1 MKKAVIIIG
10 MGEMASVFARGF
22 LRNGHAVFPVLH
34 DMNMLQCAETYPEP
48 ELVLV
53 SVAEN
58 DLQAVLKQLP
68 AVWKE
73 HLVLLQ
79 NELLPNDWLQHGL
92 VKTSVISVWFEKK
105 KGQDAKVIIPS
116 PIYGEKS
123 KVVFDALASI
133 NIAVTCLKTEDDLLF
148 ELVVKNVY
156 IITTN
161 VAGLKVGGTVGELW
175 QKHQK
180 LAQDIATEVLQIQ
193 QLMTQKT
200 FDKTAVINAVVNA
213 FNGDLNHKCMG
224 RSAPA
229 RLQRALDQAQQYRI
243 DVPVLTAIKAIQNN

>member
-10 MGEMASVFARGF
+10 LGEMASVFARGF
-22 LRNGHAVFPVLH
+22 LRSGHAVYPVLR
-34 DMNMLQCAETYPEP
+34 DMDMQQCANEYPEA

-53 SVAEN
+53 AVGES
-58 DLQAVLKQLP
+58 DLQAVLNQIP
-68 AVWKE
+68 DMWKDK
-73 HLVLLQ
+73 LVLLQ
-79 NELLPNDWLQHGL
+79 NELLPHDWQQQGL
-92 VKTSVISVWFEKK
+92 DKASVISVWFEKK

-116 PIYGEKS
+116 PIFGEQS
-123 KVVFDALASI
+123 KAVHDALASI
-133 NIAVTCLKTEDDLLF
+133 DIAVKCLASADDLLF

-175 QKHQK
+175 QNHQQ
-180 LAQDIATEVLQIQ
+180 LAEDVATEVLMIQ
-193 QLMTQKT
+193 QAMTGKT
-200 FDKTAVINAVVNA
+200 FDKATVISAMVNA

-229 RLQRALDQAQQYRI
+229 RLQRALAQAEKFSL
-243 DVPVLTAIKAIQNN
+243 DVPVLASIKAMQ